1 MAADRIL
8 EGLNEA
14 QRRAVTHDTGPLLIV
29 AGAGTGKTTVI
40 TRRIAWLI
48 ATRRARPDEILAL
61 TFTDKAAAEME
72 ERVDTLVPYGY
83 ADVEIATFHAFG
95 DRILREHAL
104 EIGLTPDFRVLNRA
118 EQTIFFRDRLFEL
131 PLAHYR
137 PLGDPTRHLQALITL
152 ISRCKDEDISPEEYQ
167 AHAGRLEREVAA
179 AVDYEEARERAAQ
192 QRELAAT
199 YAKYEELM
207 TRDGCVDFGDQI
219 VQVLRLLRRRPYVLG
234 AYQRRFRYILV
245 DEFQDTNH
253 AQFELVKLLAARHSN
268 VAVVGDEDQA
278 IYRFRGAAISNI
290 LGFLDVYHDAAQIV
304 LTENYRSTQEIL
316 DGAYRLIVHNNP
328 DRLEVR
334 NGINK
339 RLTAVAGRGHPPV
352 HWHYETGTQE
362 ADAVAETIR
371 EKIAAGTWKPDDVA
385 ILVRGNADADQFL
398 RSLNVKSVPWTFSG
412 NSGLYDRPE
421 IRLLIAFL
429 RALVHTDE
437 SVSLHYLASS
447 DLYEVPIVD
456 LTRCSTHADRRHVH
470 LFDVLRRAGEI
481 SELRD
486 QISEAGHAAIR
497 HLVGDLER
505 YMELGREMPT
515 GELLYQFIRDSG
527 WLMRL
532 YREETARDVAEA
544 KNITKFFDRVQAAA
558 RTLRYDNVREFVKHL
573 DALIDAGEDPA
584 VAEADVET
592 PAVRVL
598 TVHKAKGLEFP
609 VVFLVNLV
617 QEKFPSRRRRDALD
631 LPIDMMK
638 AVLPTG
644 DYHQQ
649 EERRLFYVGMTRARR
664 ELYLTSASDYGGTRE
679 RKVSQFVLEALD
691 LPRDATRPFKARPV
705 EEIEHFAPAPEAV
718 EALLVPLA
726 PDAEITLSH
735 KQIDDYQTCPLKY
748 FNVHVKRIPIR
759 RHHAVAY
766 GAVVHKVVEY
776 YLTRRAVG
784 NYTPLDDLLAIYE
797 RAWAGEDILHDRPGV
812 SREPAEGF
820 LTREHEEARK
830 AAGRDALRRFWNQ
843 EEADGVK
850 PTYVEK
856 EFGFTLGPN
865 RVRGRYDRV
874 DEDLLGA
881 VIIDYKTSEVTRQKD
896 ADRRVAG
903 SLQLKMY
910 ALAWREM
917 TGALPQRVELRFID
931 SAVVG
936 RHSPTA
942 EDAEAAI
949 TAVEAAAAGIRARRF
964 DATPSWGACRSC
976 AYNQICPYTA
986 TSE

>member
-1 MAADRIL
+1 MAGGIL
-8 EGLNEA
+8 DGLNDA
-14 QRRAVTHDTGPLLIV
+14 QREAVTHDTGPLLIV

-40 TRRIAWLI
+40 TRRIAHLI
-48 ATRRARPDEILAL
+48 AQGKARPEEILAL

-72 ERVDTLVPYGY
+72 ARVDELVPYGY

-95 DRILREHAL
+95 DALLRGHSL
-104 EIGLTPDFRVLNRA
+104 EIGLQNDFSVLSRA
-118 EQTIFFRDRLFEL
+118 EQVIFLRDRLFDL
-131 PLAHYR
+131 PLARYR
-137 PLGDPTRHLQALITL
+137 PLGDPTRYLQSLITL
-152 ISRCKDEDISPEEYQ
+152 FSRCKDEDIAPAEYL
-167 AHAGRLEREVAA
+167 ACAARLRSAA
-179 AVDYEEARERAAQ
+179 DDDEKLDRASAQ
-192 QRELAAT
+192 EELAAA
-199 YAKYEELM
+199 YAKYHELM
-207 TRDGCVDFGDQI
+207 ARHDKIDFGDQI
-219 VQVLRLLRRRPYVLG
+219 VLALRLLRARPHVLN
-234 AYQRRFRYILV
+234 AYQRRFKYVLV
-245 DEFQDTNH
+245 DEFQDTNY
-253 AQFELVKLLAARHSN
+253 AQFELVKLLAARHGN
-268 VAVVGDEDQA
+268 VAVTGDDDQA
-278 IYRFRGAAISNI
+278 IYRFRGAAISNVLSFLRHYPDARQIVVTENFRSHQAI
-290 LGFLDVYHDAAQIV
+290 LDAAY
-304 LTENYRSTQEIL
+304 T
-316 DGAYRLIVHNNP
+316 LIQYNNP
-328 DRLEVR
+328 DRLEVKS
-334 NGINK
+334 GIVK
-339 RLTAVAGRGHPPV
+339 RLTAVREAPGPEPR
-352 HWHYETGTQE
+352 HWHYETASQE
-362 ADAVAETIR
+362 ADRVAQTIR
-371 EKIAAGTWKPDDVA
+371 DRVEQGDWSYNDVA
-385 ILVRGNADADQFL
+385 ILVRSNDDGDPFL
-398 RSLNVKSVPWTFSG
+398 RALNLRGVPWTFSG
-412 NSGLYDRPE
+412 NAGLYGRPE
-421 IRLLIAFL
+421 VRLLLAFL
-429 RALVHTDE
+429 RAVAHPDD
-437 SVSLHYLASS
+437 SVSVHYLASS
-447 DLYEVPIVD
+447 DLYQVPIAD
-456 LTRCSTHADRRHVH
+456 LTRCATHADRKHRW
-470 LFDVLRRAGEI
+470 LFDVLRETEQIGELATEL
-481 SELRD
+481 SE
-486 QISEAGHAAIR
+486 EARVAIR
-497 HLVGDLER
+497 HLVSDLVR

-515 GELLYQFIRDSG
+515 GELLYQFLVDSG
-527 WLMRL
+527 WLARMSKAV
-532 YREETARDVAEA
+532 TARDEAEVQ
-544 KNITKFFDRVQAAA
+544 NISKFFRRIQDASKA
-558 RTLRYDNVREFVKHL
+558 LKYDNVREFVKHL
-573 DALIDAGEDPA
+573 EALIDAGEDPA

-691 LPRDATRPFKARPV
+691 LPRDATRPFKARPA

-718 EALLVPLA
+718 EALLVPFA

-903 SLQLKMY
+903 S
-910 ALAWREM
+910 
-917 TGALPQRVELRFID
+917 
-931 SAVVG
+931 
-936 RHSPTA
+936 
-942 EDAEAAI
+942 
-949 TAVEAAAAGIRARRF
+949 
-964 DATPSWGACRSC
+964 
-976 AYNQICPYTA
+976 
-986 TSE
+986 

>member
-8 EGLNEA
+8 DGLNEA
-14 QRRAVTHDTGPLLIV
+14 QRQAVTHDTGPLLIV

-48 ATRRARPDEILAL
+48 AERKARPDEILAL

-152 ISRCKDEDISPEEYQ
+152 ISRCKDEDISPEEYL
-167 AHAGRLEREVAA
+167 ACVERLRAA
-179 AVDYEEARERAAQ
+179 AAASPDDADLRDRADAQ
-192 QRELAAT
+192 AELAAT
-199 YAKYEELM
+199 YAKYQELM
-207 TRDGCVDFGDQI
+207 ARDGCVDFGDQI
-219 VQVLRLLRRRPYVLG
+219 VQVLRLLRGRQYVLG
-234 AYQRRFRYILV
+234 AYQRRFKYILV

-253 AQFELVKLLAARHSN
+253 AQFELVKLLGARHSN

-278 IYRFRGAAISNI
+278 IYRFRGAAISNV
-290 LGFLDVYHDAAQIV
+290 LGFLDVYRDARQVV
-304 LTENYRSTQEIL
+304 LSENYRSTQEIL
-316 DGAYRLIVHNNP
+316 DCAYRSIVHNNP

-334 NGINK
+334 SGINK
-339 RLTAVAGRGHPPV
+339 RLAAVAGRGRPPV

-371 EKIAAGTWKPDDVA
+371 EKVATGAWKPDDVA

-398 RSLNVKSVPWTFSG
+398 RSLNVKGVPWTFSG
-412 NSGLYDRPE
+412 NSGLYGRPE

-429 RALVHTDE
+429 RSLVHTDE

-456 LTRCSTHADRRHVH
+456 LTRCSTYADRRHVH
-470 LFDVLRRAGEI
+470 LFDVVRRTAEI
-481 SELRD
+481 VELRD

-497 HLVGDLER
+497 HLVSDLER

-515 GELLYQFIRDSG
+515 GEVLYQFLRDSG
-527 WLMRL
+527 WLTRM
-532 YREETARDVAEA
+532 YRAETARDVAET
-544 KNITKFFDRVQAAA
+544 KNIAKFFDRIRSAAQA
-558 RTLRYDNVREFVKHL
+558 LRYDNVREFVKHL
-573 DALIDAGEDPA
+573 DALIEAGEDPA
-584 VAEADVET
+584 VAEADIET
-592 PAVRVL
+592 PAVRIL

-617 QEKFPSRRRRDALD
+617 QEKFPSRRRRDALEMPLELIKD
-631 LPIDMMK
+631 
-638 AVLPTG
+638 VLPAG
-644 DYHQQ
+644 DHHQQ
-649 EERRLFYVGMTRARR
+649 EERRLFYVGVTRARR
-664 ELYLTSASDYGGTRE
+664 ELYLTSASDYGGARQ

-705 EEIEHFAPAPEAV
+705 EEIEGFAPPAES
-718 EALLVPLA
+718 EGALLTPLA
-726 PDAEITLSH
+726 PDAELLISH

-748 FNVHVKRIPIR
+748 FNVHVQRIPIR

-784 NYTPLDDLLAIYE
+784 NYTPVDDLLAIYE
-797 RAWAGEDILHDRPGV
+797 RAWAGEDILHDRPGA

-830 AAGRDALRRFWNQ
+830 AAGRDALRRFWSQ

-896 ADRRVAG
+896 ADRRVAS

-931 SAVVG
+931 STVVG
-936 RHSPTA
+936 RHTPAA
-942 EDAEAAI
+942 EGAEEAI
-949 TAVEAAAAGIRARRF
+949 AAVEAAAAGIRARRF
-964 DATPSWGACRSC
+964 EATPSWGACRYC